1 MGSGM
6 NLEQA
11 KTYAEKMSYSQA
23 VYNALCGYGIPYRKA
38 TKIKL
43 NELLDVTKNIDARRK
58 HKKEDWVS
66 CSKRLPKEN
75 EYVDN
80 VCKYYLI
87 QDEYGDMHIAHYT
100 DIGWIPIDGLYVIED
115 KVIAW
120 RSLPEKYKAESEG
133 DE

>member
-43 NELLDVTKNIDARRK
+43 NELLDIAKNIDARHAHWIYGYTSPYGQYRK
-58 HKKEDWVS
+58 CSACKK
-66 CSKRLPKEN
+66 
-75 EYVDN
+75 
-80 VCKYYLI
+80 LI
-87 QDEYGDMHIAHYT
+87 KVGANNGNFCGHCGAKM
-100 DIGWIPIDGLYVIED
+100 DGE
-115 KVIAW
+115 
-120 RSLPEKYKAESEG
+120 EK
-133 DE
+133 